1 MRLSVSRFK
10 EDEMAS
16 VQQTQAAVLSAFSR
30 RQRGKKEKQREAKGT
45 GTLKHGALK
54 RLPLRHNVGIMHGEA
69 SCYVKI
75 ILDGSL

>member
-10 EDEMAS
+10 KDEMAS
-16 VQQTQAAVLSAFSR
+16 VQQTQAAVLSVFSR
-30 RQRGKKEKQREAKGT
+30 RQRGKKESKGT

-54 RLPLRHNVGIMHGEA
+54 CLPLRHNAGIMHGEA